1 MIAFARSYIIKGYG
15 IRGRKEKILDLY
27 SMLCKH
33 ISVDRDIQELDRL
46 VVEDIRGEFERIDGI
61 RLVNQAKVLR
71 AMQEE
76 GLAENHFA
84 GTTGYG
90 YGDTGRDVTDRVF
103 ARVFG
108 GEDALVRVQMVSGTH
123 ALTTCFRA
131 VLRPGDTVLSV
142 TGKPYDTLEEVLG
155 IRGDAPG
162 NLKQFGITY
171 RQVDLKDGRIDL
183 EAVAD
188 KLDYSVKLILMQ
200 RSTGYDWRP
209 ALSIEDIKKAVEYI
223 KELKS
228 DVYFMVDNC
237 YGEFL
242 EEREPLEVG
251 VDIAAGSLI
260 KNPGG
265 GIALTGGYIVGKK
278 ELVARAA
285 AALTAPGLGK
295 ECGATLG
302 ITRSFLQGLFLAPHV
317 VAEAVK
323 GAVYASR
330 IFERLGFPVSPGYRD
345 RRSDI
350 IQSIKFN
357 SKEQLLSFCRGI
369 QKGAPVDSFVT
380 PYPWDMPGYGHQVVM
395 AAGAF
400 VQGSSIELSADAPIR
415 EPYYGYLQGGLTW
428 DHMRLGVL
436 ITLQQMKNEGH
447 IALIPS

>member
-1 MIAFARSYIIKGYG
+1 MLSKYITVDGD
-15 IRGRKEKILDLY
+15 IR
-27 SMLCKH
+27 
-33 ISVDRDIQELDRL
+33 ELDRS
-46 VVEDIRGEFERIDGI
+46 VKEEIKGEFNRINSI
-61 RLVNQAKVLR
+61 RFVNQAKVLK
-71 AMQEE
+71 AMREE

-90 YGDTGRDVTDRVF
+90 YGDPGREITDRIF

-108 GEDALVRVQMVSGTH
+108 SEDALVRVQLVSGTH
-123 ALTTCFRA
+123 ALATCFRA
-131 VLRPGDTVLSV
+131 VLRPGDTILSV

-155 IRGDAPG
+155 IRGNAPG
-162 NLKQFGITY
+162 NLKEFGICY
-171 RQVDLKDGRIDL
+171 SQADLKDGRIDL
-183 EAVAD
+183 KAVE
-188 KLDYSVKLILMQ
+188 KVLTPSVKLILLQ

-209 ALSIEDIKKAVEYI
+209 ALSIGDIEEAIQYI
-223 KELKS
+223 RRLKR

-242 EEREPLEVG
+242 EDREPPEAG
-251 VDIAAGSLI
+251 ADIVAGSLI

-265 GIALTGGYIVGKK
+265 GIALTGGYISGRG
-278 ELVARAA
+278 ELIEQAA

-302 ITRSFLQGLFLAPHV
+302 INRSFLQGLFLAPHV
-317 VAEAVK
+317 VAEALK

-330 IFERLGFPVSPGYRD
+330 IFQRLGFKVSPEYGD
-345 RRSDI
+345 KRSDI

-357 SKEQLLSFCRGI
+357 SKDQLLSFCKGI
-369 QKGAPVDSFVT
+369 QRGAPVDSFVT
-380 PYPWDMPGYGHQVVM
+380 PYPWMMPGYGHQVVM

-428 DHMRLGVL
+428 DHLRLGVL
-436 ITLQQMKNEGH
+436 ITLQQMKEEGH
-447 IALIPS
+447 ISIG

>member
-1 MIAFARSYIIKGYG
+1 MDVYG
-15 IRGRKEKILDLY
+15 MLEKYVTIDG
-27 SMLCKH
+27 
-33 ISVDRDIQELDRL
+33 
-46 VVEDIRGEFERIDGI
+46 DIRQLDQRVVKDIRDEFERIDGI
-61 RLVNQAKVLR
+61 RLVNQAKVLS
-71 AMQEE
+71 AMREE

-90 YGDTGRDVTDRVF
+90 YGDAGRETTDRIF

-108 GEDALVRVQMVSGTH
+108 SEDALVRVQLVSGTH
-123 ALTTCFRA
+123 ALTTSLRA
-131 VLRPGDTVLSV
+131 ALRPGDTVLSV

-155 IRGDAPG
+155 IRGGAPG
-162 NLKQFGITY
+162 NLREFGVDY
-171 RQVDLKDGRIDL
+171 LQVDLKDGRVDF
-183 EAVAD
+183 EGVKEKMTPA
-188 KLDYSVKLILMQ
+188 VKLIFMQ

-209 ALSIEDIKKAVEYI
+209 ALSIADIENTISYIKKLRKGLV
-223 KELKS
+223 
-228 DVYFMVDNC
+228 FMVDNC

-242 EEREPLEVG
+242 EEREPTEVG
-251 VDIAAGSLI
+251 ADIAAGSLI

-265 GIALTGGYIVGKK
+265 GLALTGGYIVGKK
-278 ELVARAA
+278 DLIGRAA

-317 VAEAVK
+317 VAEAIK

-330 IFERLGFPVSPGYRD
+330 IFQELGFEVSPEPGD
-345 RRSDI
+345 GRSDI
-350 IQSIKFN
+350 IQSIKFH
-357 SKEQLLSFCRGI
+357 SEEQLLSFCRGI

-380 PYPWDMPGYGHQVVM
+380 PYPWDMPGYGHQVIM

-428 DHMRLGVL
+428 DHLRLGVL
-436 ITLQQMKNEGH
+436 ITLQQMKEEGH
-447 IALIPS
+447 LLLE

>member
-1 MIAFARSYIIKGYG
+1 MYQTEGMKTQ
-15 IRGRKEKILDLY
+15 LDLY
-27 SMLCKH
+27 GRLGKY
-33 ISVDRDIQELDRL
+33 IEIDRDLQALDSI
-46 VVEDIRGEFERIDGI
+46 VVKEIGDEFERIDGV
-61 RLVNQAKVLR
+61 RLVNQAKVLK
-71 AMQEE
+71 AMREE
-76 GLAENHFA
+76 GLAESHFV
-84 GTTGYG
+84 GSTGYG
-90 YGDTGRDVTDRVF
+90 YGDAGRDITDRIF

-123 ALTTCFRA
+123 ALTTCLRA

-142 TGKPYDTLEEVLG
+142 TGRPYETLEEVIG
-155 IRGDAPG
+155 IRGNAPG
-162 NLKQFGITY
+162 CFKEFGIGY
-171 RQVDLKDGRIDL
+171 SQLDLKEGRIDL
-183 EAVAD
+183 EAVSGKID
-188 KLDYSVKLILMQ
+188 NSVKLIFLQ

-209 ALSIEDIKKAVEYI
+209 SLSIADIEKAIAYI
-223 KELKS
+223 KGLKK
-228 DVYFMVDNC
+228 DLIFMVDNC

-242 EEREPLEVG
+242 EDREPLEAG
-251 VDIAAGSLI
+251 ADIAAGSLI

-265 GIALTGGYIVGKK
+265 GLALTGGYIVGKK
-278 ELVARAA
+278 EFIDLAA

-302 ITRSFLQGLFLAPHV
+302 ITRSFLQGLFLAPHI

-330 IFERLGFPVSPGYRD
+330 VFERLGFEVSPRYRD
-345 RRSDI
+345 GRSDI

-369 QKGAPVDSFVT
+369 QKGAPVDSHVT

-436 ITLQQMKNEGH
+436 ITLQQMKTEG
-447 IALIPS
+447 LISI

>member
-1 MIAFARSYIIKGYG
+1 M
-15 IRGRKEKILDLY
+15 
-27 SMLCKH
+27 
-33 ISVDRDIQELDRL
+33 
-46 VVEDIRGEFERIDGI
+46 
-61 RLVNQAKVLR
+61 
-71 AMQEE
+71 
-76 GLAENHFA
+76 
-84 GTTGYG
+84 
-90 YGDTGRDVTDRVF
+90 
-103 ARVFG
+103 
-108 GEDALVRVQMVSGTH
+108 
-123 ALTTCFRA
+123 
-131 VLRPGDTVLSV
+131 
-142 TGKPYDTLEEVLG
+142 
-155 IRGDAPG
+155 
-162 NLKQFGITY
+162 
-171 RQVDLKDGRIDL
+171 DLKNGRIDL
-183 EAVAD
+183 ERVAE
-188 KLDYSVKLILMQ
+188 KMDYSVKLILMQ

-209 ALSIEDIKKAVEYI
+209 ALSIEDIKKAVAYI

-265 GIALTGGYIVGKK
+265 GIALTGGYIVGKR

-285 AALTAPGLGK
+285 AAPPRRAWQGVR
-295 ECGATLG
+295 ATLG
-302 ITRSFLQGLFLAPHV
+302 ITRSLLAFSGPHV

-330 IFERLGFPVSPGYRD
+330 VFERLGFPVSPGYRD

-415 EPYYGYLQGGLTW
+415 EPYYGYLQGGLSW

-447 IALIPS
+447 IALIPL

>member
-1 MIAFARSYIIKGYG
+1 MDIEQTKGMKQILDVYGMLEKYVSIDEG
-15 IRGRKEKILDLY
+15 IR
-27 SMLCKH
+27 
-33 ISVDRDIQELDRL
+33 ELDRKAIK
-46 VVEDIRGEFERIDGI
+46 DIRDEFERIDSI
-61 RLVNQAKVLR
+61 RLVNQAKVLS
-71 AMQEE
+71 AMREE
-76 GLAENHFA
+76 GLAENHFS

-90 YGDTGRDVTDRVF
+90 YGDAGREITDRIF

-108 GEDALVRVQMVSGTH
+108 SEDALVRVQLVSGTH
-123 ALTTCFRA
+123 ALTTCLRA
-131 VLRPGDTVLSV
+131 VLRPGDTVMSV
-142 TGKPYDTLEEVLG
+142 TGRPYDTLEEVLG

-162 NLKQFGITY
+162 SLREFGVEYLQVNLRDG
-171 RQVDLKDGRIDL
+171 RVDLAGVK
-183 EAVAD
+183 E
-188 KLDYSVKLILMQ
+188 KMTPSVKLIFIQ
-200 RSTGYDWRP
+200 RSTGYDWRQ
-209 ALSIEDIKKAVEYI
+209 ALSIADIDNTISYI
-223 KELKS
+223 KGLKN
-228 DVYFMVDNC
+228 DLYFMVDNC

-242 EEREPLEVG
+242 EEREPTAVG
-251 VDIAAGSLI
+251 ADIAAGSLI

-278 ELVARAA
+278 ELIGRAA
-285 AALTAPGLGK
+285 AVLTAPGLGK

-317 VAEAVK
+317 VAEAIK

-330 IFERLGFPVSPGYRD
+330 IFQSLGFEVSPEYGD

-400 VQGSSIELSADAPIR
+400 IQGSSIELSADAPMR

-428 DHMRLGVL
+428 DHLRLGVL
-436 ITLQQMKNEGH
+436 ITLQQMKEEGH
-447 IALIPS
+447 IVLE